1 MHGHTPAG
9 RPEPFR
15 IQPRPLVTILPSPRR
30 LRTSKAPHRHL
41 SPLSIG
47 RRRPCNPPAHTRPR
61 PAPVGSFVHAG
72 STRRATK
79 HRCRPAIRPGPPARS
94 GPVPIVAVEHSER
107 SAPPYGPPQSP
118 LSGHS
123 RRPHHSPSQAVSC
136 RIRRR
141 GTRDQPAS
149 PPRDTPIS
157 PTPPR
162 VARTDSG
169 RDDRPD
175 RQRPPV
181 RSKAVDLRSFSADPG
196 RQCPR
201 LIHKRRF
208 FRSFSAPPS

>member
-1 MHGHTPAG
+1 MHRHSPADRLESFG
-9 RPEPFR
+9 V
-15 IQPRPLVTILPSPRR
+15 QHRPLVTAFPTTIRSR
-30 LRTSKAPHRHL
+30 SSQAPDRHL

-47 RRRPCNPPAHTRPR
+47 RRRPCNPPAQTRPS

-123 RRPHHSPSQAVSC
+123 RRPHHRPSQAVSC

-181 RSKAVDLRSFSADPG
+181 RSQAVDLRRFSADRG
-196 RQCPR
+196 RRRPR